1 MNINDYI
8 AYVES
13 LIHSSLIIV
22 SYHLNIDRKAEQV
35 AFISGKADL
44 TDRSVLD
51 FKEFVEETER
61 GIEKHKYGYNYRK
74 GSDVLFRYDN
84 APDPGARGLAS
95 FPHHKH
101 NEIGEI
107 VESEPVELRDVLEE
121 IERLILDNVQ

>member
-13 LIHSSLIIV
+13 LIHSSPIIV
-22 SYHLNIDRKAEQV
+22 GYHLKIDRKTENIV
-35 AFISGKADL
+35 FISGNADFR
-44 TDRSVLD
+44 DASVLD
-51 FKEFVEETER
+51 FKEFIEKTEE
-61 GIEKHKYGYNYRK
+61 GIEKHKYGYNYRR

-101 NEIGEI
+101 TENGEI
-107 VESEPVELRDVLEE
+107 TESRPVKLRDVLEE
-121 IERLILDNVQ
+121 IERLILDNSS